1 MHESKD
7 YSTSDDDDDS
17 YLFQASISES
27 KNRRTSDRN
36 LIIDIK
42 EVESTSEVEK
52 IRIQEKEIL
61 CIFELP
67 DGSEGE
73 KLFKLGQTVEYLKS
87 FVESEFGIPMNAQ
100 VMYLRYGCINYE
112 TTLIID

>member
-1 MHESKD
+1 MYESKD
-7 YSTSDDDDDS
+7 YSTSDDDDDDS
-17 YLFQASISES
+17 YLFQASASEE
-27 KNRRTSDRN
+27 KNHRTSDRQ
-36 LIIDIK
+36 LAIDIK
-42 EVESTSEVEK
+42 EVESISEVEK

-87 FVESEFGIPMNAQ
+87 FVENEFGIPMNAQ
-100 VMYLRYGCINYE
+100 VI
-112 TTLIID
+112 LIRSEYSESK

>member
-7 YSTSDDDDDS
+7 YSTSDDDDDDS
-17 YLFQASISES
+17 YLFQASAAEEKSHS
-27 KNRRTSDRN
+27 SSGRK
-36 LIIDIK
+36 LVIDIK
-42 EVESTSEVEK
+42 EVESISQVEK
-52 IRIQEKEIL
+52 SSIQEKEIL

-100 VMYLRYGCINYE
+100 VGSTYVIGYVG
-112 TTLIID
+112 